1 MRRIYSALKLPVD
14 DEELVRVVE
23 KHAWE
28 NIPEEDKGPGKI
40 RRKAT
45 TGRWHEDLT
54 SAQVRIV
61 ENLTHEIIE
70 EFYG

>member
-1 MRRIYSALKLPVD
+1 
-14 DEELVRVVE
+14 VE